1 MSELALPDGWTPE
14 LTPELRDKTA
24 AAIQEDRA
32 QGNVAALRAAGAV
45 GSKGHLRK
53 LIEADDEIQHLI
65 ADTRGYSPEAIE
77 NEIVRRAIDG
87 VSEPVFNKDGDHVGD
102 KVVYSDRLL
111 VLLAK
116 ARHPSY
122 RDRVEIGGPNG
133 GPMEVNSPDV
143 AAAIERFT
151 ATITRLTDRAQSGGA
166 VRSLAAAATELPSGS
181 TGS

>member
-1 MSELALPDGWTPE
+1 MSEIALPEGWTPA
-14 LTPELRDKTA
+14 LTPELREATA

-53 LIEADDEIQHLI
+53 LINDDDEIQHLI

-77 NEIVRRAIDG
+77 NEIVRRAIEG
-87 VSEPVFNKDGDHVGD
+87 VSEPVFNKDGEHVGD

-111 VLLAK
+111 ALLAK

-122 RDRVEIGGPNG
+122 RDKVEVTGADGGAL
-133 GPMEVNSPDV
+133 EVNSPDV

-151 ATITRLTDRAQSGGA
+151 ATVTRLTDRAQPGGA
-166 VRSLAAAATELPSGS
+166 VRSLAAAATELPPGG